1 VVGQA
6 VSPVIKVASNSAIYQ
21 RLAGDMDV
29 NAGIAIESPDG
40 LQAAAEEITRIVT
53 RAAAGDP
60 TRSEALGHMESY
72 ISDGYFNPVAGGCRN
87 PAEADD
93 TRA

>member
-1 VVGQA
+1 M
-6 VSPVIKVASNSAIYQ
+6 YQ

-40 LQAAAEEITRIVT
+40 LQAAAEEITRIVA

-72 ISDGYFNPVAGGCRN
+72 ISDGCFKSDQGTCRISV
-87 PAEADD
+87 
-93 TRA
+93 